1 MYKNH
6 INVKQFPPDG
16 ETFTEPSQ
24 TIKGE
29 SYTIKEL
36 LQKHVRGMLP
46 PNIDASPQYSPDP
59 EDFNQPDLNQ
69 MSQMD
74 ITDKHI
80 VKENNRSR
88 QKDLLEEIKEVEAN
102 KAKELLEKAK
112 SVAKGKQPEDTQPQN
127 NSTASE
133 PKARKEK

>member
-6 INVKQFPPDG
+6 ISVKQYAPDG
-16 ETFTEPSQ
+16 EKYTLPSQ

-59 EDFNQPDLNQ
+59 EDLDQPDLNQ
-69 MSQMD
+69 ISKMD
-74 ITDKHI
+74 VTDQQI
-80 VKENNRSR
+80 LRQNNRSQ
-88 QKDLLEEIKEVEAN
+88 QKDLLQEIKEVEEK
-102 KAKELLEKAK
+102 KAKELLEKAE
-112 SVAKGKQPEDTQPQN
+112 SIAKGTPEDTQPQT
-127 NSTASE
+127 NSTESE
-133 PKARKEK
+133 PKAKREK

>member
-46 PNIDASPQYSPDP
+46 PNIDASPQFSPDP
-59 EDFNQPDLNQ
+59 EDFDQPDLNQ

-80 VKENNRSR
+80 VKQNNISI
-88 QKDLLEEIKEVEAN
+88 QKDLMQEIQEA
-102 KAKELLEKAK
+102 EQEKADQLQRRAQ
-112 SVAKGKQPEDTQPQN
+112 SIAQSDGSGTEQ
-127 NSTASE
+127 
-133 PKARKEK
+133 PKAAETEDPPKAD